1 MAKAEAAAADDVA
14 HPRHVFAYEHGEA
27 VEHALLKAL
36 ERGRMHHAWLLVG
49 PQGAGKA
56 TFAYRAARR
65 LLGAPADPA
74 YGLLGAAPE
83 HPVSRQVA
91 VGSHP
96 DLMVL
101 ERVGEDGKLRKVIPV
116 DDARRLPEFFSKAP
130 ASAPWRVAIVDSVDD
145 MNPNAANA
153 LLKTLEEPP
162 ERGILFLISHAP
174 GGLLPTIRSRC
185 RKLRFHGW
193 AEADA
198 AAFVAARTG
207 VSSDDAARL
216 AHMAGG
222 APGRALE
229 LAGRQALEV
238 DRTARALLRG
248 LPEADNAALQA
259 LADSFR
265 GPDGAL
271 RFELLFERLAD
282 QVREMATATLD
293 ARSPGAPRW
302 VDAWER
308 LIRLPREAEGLNLDR
323 ADAFWSMV
331 AELRDAAVHG

>member
-1 MAKAEAAAADDVA
+1 MAEAHAAAGGAV
-14 HPRHVFAYEHGEA
+14 HPRLVFTYDHGEA
-27 VEHALLKAL
+27 AEQALLDAL
-36 ERGRMHHAWLLVG
+36 ARGRMHHAWLLVG
-49 PQGAGKA
+49 PEGTGKA

-101 ERVGEDGKLRKVIPV
+101 ERADEDGKPRKVIPV

-130 ASAPWRVAIVDSVDD
+130 AAAPWRVAIVDSVDD

-162 ERGILFLISHAP
+162 ERGVLFLVSHAP
-174 GGLLPTIRSRC
+174 GRLLPTIRSRC
-185 RKLRFHGW
+185 RRLRFHGW

-198 AAFVAARTG
+198 AAFVAARAG
-207 VSSDDAARL
+207 VSVEDAARL

-229 LAGRQALEV
+229 LAGRHALEA
-238 DRTARALLRG
+238 DQTARALLRS
-248 LPEADNAALQA
+248 LPEVDGAALLA

-265 GPDGAL
+265 GTEGAQ
-271 RFELLFERLAD
+271 RFALLFERLAD
-282 QVREMATATLD
+282 QVHEMATSTLSG
-293 ARSPGAPRW
+293 AAPGVDRW
-302 VDAWER
+302 AQVWER
-308 LIRLPREAEGLNLDR
+308 LVRLPREVEGLNLDR
-323 ADAFWSMV
+323 ADAFWSTV
-331 AELRDAAVHG
+331 ADLRDAAIHS